1 MSGLP
6 LATAP
11 PRWLGRGAGD
21 GAGRCPDRWVCA
33 DNAGRETWA
42 ARVGCAA
49 GCVPPSGGDGTDR
62 RGTRGRAGL
71 RGSGGAAGLPLCHRC
86 RLVSAPPRPAA
97 PSCGGRDHFS
107 AAARCDT
114 AVAQPSGGRFRGGAG
129 PGAGGGGLAP
139 VTGRLAGR
147 AGAFVRCRAAS
158 RRGAGARGGNGR
170 RNKWL
175 ARISRA
181 PVPRVAAPRAGSGSR
196 AASALPRA
204 GRGRRR
210 LVPPPVRPAGQRA
223 CGPSAAAAAPPA
235 PGGPRAVERL
245 LLCGVPPDGIGLRL
259 KPGEFLNVSFP
270 TESS

>member
-1 MSGLP
+1 MP
-6 LATAP
+6 
-11 PRWLGRGAGD
+11 RGA
-21 GAGRCPDRWVCA
+21 
-33 DNAGRETWA
+33 
-42 ARVGCAA
+42 
-49 GCVPPSGGDGTDR
+49 R
-62 RGTRGRAGL
+62 RAPGVTGRAGGAPAGGQVCVAVGVR
-71 RGSGGAAGLPLCHRC
+71 RGFPSATAAGSFRSLP
-86 RLVSAPPRPAA
+86 SPPRPAA
-97 PSCGGRDHFS
+97 PGSGGGDRCS

-175 ARISRA
+175 ARIPRA

-210 LVPPPVRPAGQRA
+210 LVPPPVRTAGQRP
-223 CGPSAAAAAPPA
+223 CGPSPAAAAPLA
-235 PGGPRAVERL
+235 PGGP
-245 LLCGVPPDGIGLRL
+245 
-259 KPGEFLNVSFP
+259 
-270 TESS
+270 